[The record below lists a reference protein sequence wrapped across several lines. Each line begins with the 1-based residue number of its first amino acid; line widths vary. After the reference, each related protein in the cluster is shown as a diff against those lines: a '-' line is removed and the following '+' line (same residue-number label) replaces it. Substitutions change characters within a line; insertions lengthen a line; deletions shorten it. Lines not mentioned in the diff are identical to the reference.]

1 MIAEVKA
8 NRLSFRP
15 RGPGDQATSVEI
27 GRESPMADE
36 EYTPYPVA
44 GVSCK
49 AVLALMKE
57 DGTLLRELATLA
69 LEDMRSLM
77 AEVRSA
83 VAGSDFKRLQRAAQ
97 ALKGHLGF
105 FGAQSAFDAAE
116 ALELVAKRCSADA
129 IGQVSAALESELHSV
144 RSALEFLARQ
154 ELACAS

>member
-8 NRLSFRP
+8 EPLSFRP
-15 RGPGDQATSVEI
+15 RGPEDQATGVEI

-36 EYTPYPVA
+36 EYTPCPVS

-57 DGTLLRELATLA
+57 DATLLRELTMLA

-77 AEVRSA
+77 AEVRSS

-97 ALKGHLGF
+97 ALKGHLAF

-116 ALELVAKRCSADA
+116 TLELMAKRCSANA
-129 IGQVSAALESELHSV
+129 IGPASAALESELDSV

-154 ELACAS
+154 ELPCAS